1 MTDNNRRVIFSENR
15 HASGWNIGIISIFP
29 DILIS
34 NSLEK
39 LSTPPDWFIFWQF
52 LFNVMVYFSWLNDE
66 MCQICR
72 YAAAA
77 ASRLLDHEGLPL
89 TRRRWGGGLVAGG
102 HQLTASRPGVASQH
116 SRSLKSYFIALVKMS
131 SFARFSV
138 SILAEVVSPRWASCN
153 RRFWPWPAWSPPS
166 PARCRSR
173 CSPSCP
179 PSLSRIELQT
189 NLREGEGP

>member
-89 TRRRWGGGLVAGG
+89 TRRRWGGGLVAGSTSW
-102 HQLTASRPGVASQH
+102 QLAAQELRHLTTFEEFEIIFHSLGQNVQFCSFQCKYPGWSG
-116 SRSLKSYFIALVKMS
+116 KS
-131 SFARFSV
+131 
-138 SILAEVVSPRWASCN
+138 
-153 RRFWPWPAWSPPS
+153 
-166 PARCRSR
+166 
-173 CSPSCP
+173 
-179 PSLSRIELQT
+179 SLSLV
-189 NLREGEGP
+189 